1 MATSNYFNN
10 YKAKYNEQR
19 LVDDLISESIK
30 IQGFDAFYIP
40 NNNAIARDL
49 LYGEDPVKK
58 FTTAFPVEMY
68 LSSVMGH
75 EGQKDFFS
83 KFGLEIRNQ
92 VHVLVSRKAF
102 YQRTPQTTYMRPLE
116 GDLVYVPFLN
126 GGGELYEI
134 KYVDQNKDGFTL
146 GRKNPYYYE
155 LEMEK
160 FKYSQEV
167 IATGMPDIDI
177 AGTDSLY
184 TLHLPLNQNLGL
196 GTYIIKEQVY
206 QSVDNTLENAHA
218 KATIT
223 SWAET
228 TGILSVTNI
237 FGEFITDSEYPV
249 YGVTSRAYYYFT
261 GVSIDPLDNPSHLEP
276 YANKLIETDSVTYV
290 NTSETNPIGGL

>member
-10 YKAKYNEQR
+10 YNAKHNEQR

-30 IQGFDAFYIP
+30 IQGFDAHYIP

-58 FTTAFPVEMY
+58 FTSAFPVEMY

-167 IATGMPDIDI
+167 IATGMPDIDV
-177 AGTDSLY
+177 AASDSAY
-184 TLHLPLNQNLGL
+184 TLHLNVGTGT
-196 GTYIIKEQVY
+196 GTYTLKEFAF
-206 QSVDNTLENAHA
+206 QSPDNTYGNATA
-218 KATIT
+218 IATVQTWIPSSNT
-223 SWAET
+223 
-228 TGILSVTNI
+228 LSVINI
-237 FGEFITDSEYPV
+237 AGEFVDGSIIV
-249 YGVTSRAYYYFT
+249 GKTSNARYTLTTFNPLE
-261 GVSIDPLDNPSHLEP
+261 DPGHLEP
-276 YANKLIETDSVTYV
+276 YSNSLLQSNGNTYV
-290 NTSETNPIGGL
+290 NITETNPIGGL

>member
-1 MATSNYFNN
+1 MATSPYFNN

-19 LVDDLISESIK
+19 LIDDLMAESIK
-30 IQGFDAFYIP
+30 IQGFDAYYIP
-40 NNNAIARDL
+40 NDNAVARDL

-58 FTTAFPVEMY
+58 FNSAFPVEMY
-68 LSSVMGH
+68 LSSIMGH

-102 YQRTPQTTYMRPLE
+102 YQRTPQTTYMRPIE

-167 IATGMPDIDI
+167 ISTGMADIDI
-177 AGTDSLY
+177 AASDSAY
-184 TLHLPLNQNLGL
+184 TLHLNVGAGT
-196 GTYIIKEQVY
+196 GTYTLKELVF
-206 QSVDNTLENAHA
+206 QSPDNTYVNATAVATVQSWIPSSNTLSVINIAGEFVDGLTIIGNTSNTRYTLATFNPLENP
-218 KATIT
+218 
-223 SWAET
+223 
-228 TGILSVTNI
+228 G
-237 FGEFITDSEYPV
+237 
-249 YGVTSRAYYYFT
+249 
-261 GVSIDPLDNPSHLEP
+261 HLEP
-276 YANKLIETDSVTYV
+276 YSNSLLQTNSNTYV
-290 NTSETNPIGGL
+290 NITETNPIGRL

>member
-1 MATSNYFNN
+1 MATSHYFNN
-10 YKAKYNEQR
+10 YNAKHNEQR

-30 IQGFDAFYIP
+30 IQGFDAYYIP

-58 FTTAFPVEMY
+58 FTSAFPVEMY
-68 LSSVMGH
+68 LSSVMGS

-92 VHVLVSRKAF
+92 VSVIVSRKSF

-134 KYVDQNKDGFTL
+134 KFVDQNKDGFTL
-146 GRKNPYYYE
+146 GRKTPYYYE

-167 IATGMPDIDI
+167 IATGMPDIDV
-177 AGTDSLY
+177 AASDSAY
-184 TLHLPLNQNLGL
+184 TLHLNVGVGT
-196 GTYIIKEQVY
+196 GTYTLKEFAF
-206 QSVDNTLENAHA
+206 QSPDNTYENATA
-218 KATIT
+218 IATVQTWIPSSST
-223 SWAET
+223 
-228 TGILSVTNI
+228 LSVINI
-237 FGEFITDSEYPV
+237 AGEFVDGSIIV
-249 YGVTSRAYYYFT
+249 GKTSNARYTLTTFNPLE
-261 GVSIDPLDNPSHLEP
+261 DPGHLEP
-276 YANKLIETDSVTYV
+276 YSNSLLQSNGNTYV
-290 NTSETNPIGGL
+290 NITETNPIGGL

>member
-1 MATSNYFNN
+1 MATSPYFNN

-30 IQGFDAFYIP
+30 IQGFDAYYIP
-40 NNNAIARDL
+40 NDNAVARDL

-58 FTTAFPVEMY
+58 FETAFPVEMY
-68 LSSVMGH
+68 LSSIMGT

-167 IATGMPDIDI
+167 ISTGIPEIDI
-177 AGTDSLY
+177 ASTDSAY
-184 TLHLPLNQNLGL
+184 TLHLDVGAGTGSYTLNEL
-196 GTYIIKEQVY
+196 VY
-206 QSVDNTLENAHA
+206 QSPDDTYANATTIATAQSWITTTNTL
-218 KATIT
+218 
-223 SWAET
+223 
-228 TGILSVTNI
+228 SVI
-237 FGEFITDSEYPV
+237 YIAGEFVNGMNIIGQS
-249 YGVTSRAYYYFT
+249 SNARFT
-261 GVSIDPLDNPSHLEP
+261 LSTYDPLEDPAHLEP
-276 YANKLIETDSVTYV
+276 YSNSLLRTSGNTYI

>member
-1 MATSNYFNN
+1 M
-10 YKAKYNEQR
+10 
-19 LVDDLISESIK
+19 ISESIK

-102 YQRTPQTTYMRPLE
+102 YQRTPQTTYMRPIE

-177 AGTDSLY
+177 SGTVSLY

-206 QSVDNTLENAHA
+206 QSVDNTLANAHA
-218 KATIT
+218 RATIT

-249 YGVTSRAYYYFT
+249 YGETSRAYYYFT
-261 GVSIDPLDNPSHLEP
+261 GVAIDPLENPSHLEP
-276 YANKLIETDSVTYV
+276 YANKLIETDSGTYV
-290 NTSETNPIGGL
+290 NTTETNPIGGL

>member
-30 IQGFDAFYIP
+30 IQGFDAYYIP

-58 FTTAFPVEMY
+58 FTSAFPVEMY

-102 YQRTPQTTYMRPLE
+102 YQRTPQTTYLRPLE

-167 IATGMPDIDI
+167 ISTGMADIDI
-177 AGTDSLY
+177 AVTDSAY
-184 TLHLPLNQNLGL
+184 TLHLDMDLNISGNPYTLR
-196 GTYIIKEQVY
+196 EQVF
-206 QSVDNTLENAHA
+206 QSVDNEIGNAN
-218 KATIT
+218 ATGT
-223 SWAET
+223 VQAWDSV
-228 TGILSVTNI
+228 TGVLSVTNI
-237 FGEFITDSEYPV
+237 SGEFLTDINWPV
-249 YGVTSRAYYYFT
+249 IGSSSGAVHYFN
-261 GVSIDPLDNPSHLEP
+261 GAAIDPLDNPSHLEP
-276 YANKLIETDSVTYV
+276 YANKLIETDSETYV
-290 NTSETNPIGGL
+290 NTTETNPIGGL